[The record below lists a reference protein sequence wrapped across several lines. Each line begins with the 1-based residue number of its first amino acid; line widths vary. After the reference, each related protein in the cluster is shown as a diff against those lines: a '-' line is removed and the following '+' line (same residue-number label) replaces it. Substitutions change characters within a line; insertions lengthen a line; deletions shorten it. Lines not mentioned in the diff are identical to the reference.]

1 LSAYL
6 ELKYYKS
13 AIKVLETLITKYP
26 YKKNYWSQLASL
38 YLQQNKEFT
47 ALAVKMLAQ
56 RLELSD
62 SKTLINLADMYR
74 YLHIP
79 YKSAQLLSKA
89 VKAGTIEA
97 NAKNLNKLADSWL
110 ASKEDEEAVI
120 VLEKLTKLD
129 KNGESTLKL
138 GRVLFGLEQWQK
150 AVDYLTKSVAKL
162 SGDKLGTASLL
173 LGMTQFHLGNLI
185 QAKTQFSK
193 AVAYKNERNQA
204 GQWLRHVEKLL
215 ETNAIKQ
222 S

>member
-1 LSAYL
+1 MSAYL